1 MNEKLNEYLNQV
13 KAYLNTSDNKED
25 IIKELEAVVLEKAEK
40 KYGQITD
47 ESISKILSEFG
58 SPAEVAKEYSDE
70 QELIDP
76 SYKNYIFMLTNT
88 FFALIIGINLIT
100 NVFRISFTSFKPEN
114 LFLSILE
121 IIGTCFS
128 TYFMLFGIICFLFF
142 MLTKYKIKNIA
153 AFWEYKDLS
162 TFLAVKPPKVGE
174 MISKIIFFSVFT
186 LFVFFGIDAITVL
199 LSKSGLQVI
208 NISDKSIFFAFLFVG
223 LFDILVYAV
232 KFYRNTELLDIV
244 KGFFDLILLWFATI
258 KMESFRIADIA
269 EEISKGISIGLKVA
283 FIVITVLVI
292 IELIVSILRYSI
304 NKTKNIMKV

>member
-25 IIKELEAVVLEKAEK
+25 IIKELSAVIIEKAEK

-47 ESISKILSEFG
+47 ESISKILSDFG
-58 SPAEVAKEYSDE
+58 SPAEVAREYSDE
-70 QELIDP
+70 QELIDR
-76 SYKNYIFMLTNT
+76 SFKNYIFMLTNT
-88 FFALIIGINLIT
+88 FFALIVGINLIS
-100 NVFRISFTSFKPEN
+100 NVFKISFTNFNPEN

-121 IIGTCFS
+121 IIETCFS

-162 TFLAVKPPKVGE
+162 NFLTVKPPKVGE
-174 MISKIIFFSVFT
+174 MISKIIFFMIFT
-186 LFVFFGIDAITVL
+186 LFVFFGIDAIINL
-199 LSKSGLQVI
+199 LAKTGLQVI
-208 NISDKSIFFAFLFVG
+208 GISDKTIFFVFLFVG
-223 LFDILVYAV
+223 LFDLLSYAV

-244 KGFFDLILLWFATI
+244 KGFFDLIVLWFATI
-258 KMESFRIADIA
+258 KMESFIIADISK
-269 EEISKGISIGLKVA
+269 EINNGINIGLKVA
-283 FIVITVLVI
+283 FIVVTVLVI